1 MDEKRMAVLKA
12 KAAKV
17 GLSEREACELG
28 RLYAEAE
35 GKPYSDVAAER
46 EIRAAEDRAER
57 ERRAQRRRKGPIRL
71 LLGTRRL
78 EIGTTSV
85 PAEEAEHEEYG
96 PRSDRE
102 KRKAA

>member
-17 GLSEREACELG
+17 GLSEQEAGELG

-46 EIRAAEDRAER
+46 EIRAAEERADR
-57 ERRAQRRRKGPIRL
+57 ERRAQLRRKGPFGL

-96 PRSDRE
+96 PRSERE

>member
-1 MDEKRMAVLKA
+1 VSGELSAV
-12 KAAKV
+12 
-17 GLSEREACELG
+17 
-28 RLYAEAE
+28 
-35 GKPYSDVAAER
+35 
-46 EIRAAEDRAER
+46 
-57 ERRAQRRRKGPIRL
+57 KGPFGL

-102 KRKAA
+102 KRRAA

>member
-1 MDEKRMAVLKA
+1 M
-12 KAAKV
+12 
-17 GLSEREACELG
+17 SEQEACELG

-57 ERRAQRRRKGPIRL
+57 ERRAQRRHKGPFGL